1 MREAVREPPF
11 AASLLSCIRSS
22 ARLRQLLGPE
32 RLLADDASR
41 TYYANDI
48 FWQPGIAPLAI
59 ALPETAEETAA
70 VVAMAAAEGIAIVP
84 RGGGMSYTKGY
95 LPAKPASIVIDARR
109 MNRIITLAAG

>member
-1 MREAVREPPF
+1 MNRPLPHSAELHPIV
-11 AASLLSCIRSS
+11 

-59 ALPETAEETAA
+59 ALPETADETAA
-70 VVAMAAAEGIAIVP
+70 VVAMAAAESIAIVP

-95 LPAKPASIVIDARR
+95 LPAKPDVDRDRR
-109 MNRIITLAAG
+109 AAHEPHHRAAAG